1 MRPSKCRNFNNNIS
15 RYKVFSMCVCVRFIK
30 TVEPVLLYYVIS
42 DDNKYTSYTDLKP
55 IPLELPQYT
64 NGGYGGTV
72 FQFVKRT
79 VHCVIVQARVAH
91 KG

>member
-1 MRPSKCRNFNNNIS
+1 
-15 RYKVFSMCVCVRFIK
+15 MCVWVCVYFIK
-30 TVEPVLLYYVIS
+30 TIESVLLYSVVS
-42 DDNKYTSYTDLKP
+42 DDNKYTSHTDLKP

-72 FQFVKRT
+72 FQFVKHT
-79 VHCVIVQARVAH
+79 VHYVIVQAKVAH